1 MDNLY
6 NLLASGKTAEELA
19 AEFTQNLNKAEAQY
33 KADMEA
39 KRNSEA
45 RRNEMA
51 ELIRAIETYL
61 IKYFPNYTGEAK
73 PLSDETLSIVTN
85 TILGLLDA
93 EEAKSKKKVRKVVVG
108 DHSVDFSTDLDSA
121 AAFAEFFEAFGL

>member
-73 PLSDETLSIVTN
+73 PLSDETLNIVTD
-85 TILGLLDA
+85 TILNLLDV
-93 EEAKSKKKVRKVVVG
+93 EEAKSKKKVHKIVVG
-108 DHSVDFSTDLDSA
+108 DHNVDFSADLDSN